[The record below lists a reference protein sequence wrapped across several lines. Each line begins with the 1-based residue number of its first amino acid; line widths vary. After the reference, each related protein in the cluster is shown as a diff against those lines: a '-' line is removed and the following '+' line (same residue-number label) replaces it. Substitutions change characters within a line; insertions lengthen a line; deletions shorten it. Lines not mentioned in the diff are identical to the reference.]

1 MNKQII
7 LSIAMTSMLSLSAEA
22 APAAEAS
29 QPAQAVKT
37 DSGHGGKCASGKCG
51 TVKMY
56 EKANIQH
63 NPQDQL
69 VRARDGK
76 CGKSG
81 QGLHAAPPRCGKI
94 VEGVCGQ

>member
-1 MNKQII
+1 MKKQII
-7 LSIAMTSMLSLSAEA
+7 LSIAMTSLLGLGADSAL
-22 APAAEAS
+22 AAEAS
-29 QPAQAVKT
+29 QPAQEVKSQ
-37 DSGHGGKCASGKCG
+37 SGHGGKCASGKCG

-56 EKANIQH
+56 EKADIKH

-76 CGKSG
+76 CGKTG
-81 QGLHAAPPRCGKI
+81 QGIHPGKAGPGKM

>member
-1 MNKQII
+1 MKKQII
-7 LSIAMTSMLSLSAEA
+7 LSIAMTSLLGLSAKA
-22 APAAEAS
+22 ALAAEAS
-29 QPAQAVKT
+29 QPAQAVKSQ
-37 DSGHGGKCASGKCG
+37 SGHGGKCASGKCG

-56 EKANIQH
+56 EKADIKH

-76 CGKSG
+76 CGKTG
-81 QGLHAAPPRCGKI
+81 QGVHSDQTGKGKM

>member
-1 MNKQII
+1 MKKQII
-7 LSIAMTSMLSLSAEA
+7 LSIAMTSLLGLSAEA
-22 APAAEAS
+22 ALAAEAS
-29 QPAQAVKT
+29 QPEQEVKSQ
-37 DSGHGGKCASGKCG
+37 SGHGGKCASGKCG

-56 EKANIQH
+56 EKADIKH

-76 CGKSG
+76 CGKTG
-81 QGLHAAPPRCGKI
+81 QGVHSDQTGKGKM